1 MEVDQSSFNIIMEL
15 LLLVFLTAVNA
26 FFACAEMAIV
36 SINKNRIRILA
47 EDGDKKAMRI
57 EKVLEEPT
65 RFLSTI
71 QVAITLAGFFASASA
86 ATGISKVVGVQLE
99 SMGIAYG
106 GTIAMVLI
114 TIVLSYFTLVFGELV
129 PKRIALQKAETI
141 SLHSIGLINTV
152 SIIASPFIKI
162 LSLSTNFVLRIL
174 GMKSEGLEEQISEEE
189 IRSLIEVGQE
199 NGVFNKSQKD
209 MITSMFEFDDIM
221 AREVMSARTN
231 VFAIDIN
238 EPLETYLDEM
248 LENKYARI
256 PVYDDEID
264 NIIGVLYMRDFILE
278 AYKEGFDKVNIKS
291 ILHDPYFVPETKKID
306 ELFHDLQT
314 KKKYMAIVIDEY
326 GGFSGIVTI
335 EDLVEE
341 VMGEIED
348 ESDENE
354 PKLERI
360 DHRTYIVDGL
370 FAINDLNDDLG
381 LEIESNTSDTVSGLL
396 IEQLGY
402 IPKKEDRS
410 ILKIENLQF
419 EILEVEDKCI
429 MKTRLKIMEKEM
441 QEEDEKNLS

>member
-1 MEVDQSSFNIIMEL
+1 MEVDQSSFNLVLQL
-15 LLLVFLTAVNA
+15 LLLVVLTMINA

-36 SINKNRIRILA
+36 SINKNRIRMLA
-47 EDGDKKAMRI
+47 EDNDKKAIKI

-65 RFLSTI
+65 KFLSTI

-86 ATGISKVVGVQLE
+86 ATGISKLLANYLDGFN
-99 SMGIAYG
+99 IAYAE
-106 GTIAMVLI
+106 TISMIVI
-114 TIVLSYFTLVFGELV
+114 TIILSYFTLVFGELV
-129 PKRIALQKAETI
+129 PKRIALQKAESI
-141 SLHSIGLINTV
+141 SLRAIGTV
-152 SIIASPFIKI
+152 NFISIIASPFIKI
-162 LSLSTNFVLRIL
+162 LSLSTNFILRIL

-221 AREVMSARTN
+221 AREIMSARTN
-231 VFAIDIN
+231 VYAIDVN
-238 EPLETYLDEM
+238 EVLETYLDEL
-248 LENKYARI
+248 LENKYARV
-256 PVYDDEID
+256 PVYDNEID

-278 AYKEGFDKVNIKS
+278 AYKKGFKKVDVKAIM
-291 ILHDPYFVPETKKID
+291 HEPYFVPETKKID
-306 ELFHDLQT
+306 ELFHDMQT

-354 PKLERI
+354 PTIKRI
-360 DHRTYIVDGL
+360 DHRTYIIDGL
-370 FAINDLNDDLG
+370 FTLNDLNDELG
-381 LEIESNTSDTVSGLL
+381 LDVESNTSDTLSGLL

-402 IPKKEDRS
+402 IPLIEDRS
-410 ILKIENLQF
+410 VIKIDHLQF
-419 EILEVEDKCI
+419 EILEVEEKCI
-429 MKTRLKIMEKEM
+429 MKARLKILE
-441 QEEDEKNLS
+441 NNINV